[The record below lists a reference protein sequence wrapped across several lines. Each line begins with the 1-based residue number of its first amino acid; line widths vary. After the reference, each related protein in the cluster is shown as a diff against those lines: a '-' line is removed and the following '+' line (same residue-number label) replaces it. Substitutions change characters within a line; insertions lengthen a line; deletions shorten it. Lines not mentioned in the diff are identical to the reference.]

1 MILQGNVIRL
11 GSFHKGEPEEVLMK
25 RLVAI
30 TAAILICGPAL
41 AQDRGPA
48 PQTGKEH
55 PEVLKGAKESGAMD
69 TTMDHGKGTTGMNK
83 KGKDEAKKD
92 GMKK

>member
-1 MILQGNVIRL
+1 MKILL
-11 GSFHKGEPEEVLMK
+11 A
-25 RLVAI
+25 VA
-30 TAAILICGPAL
+30 AAILIGSSAF

-69 TTMDHGKGTTGMNK
+69 TTMDHGRRTTTGMNK
-83 KGKDEAKKD
+83 KSKDAPKKERP
-92 GMKK
+92 K

>member
-1 MILQGNVIRL
+1 
-11 GSFHKGEPEEVLMK
+11 MK
-25 RLVAI
+25 TLLAV
-30 TAAILICGPAL
+30 TAAILIGSSAF

-69 TTMDHGKGTTGMNK
+69 TTMDHGKRTTGMNK
-83 KGKDEAKKD
+83 KSNTLKKD
-92 GMKK
+92 GQKK

>member
-1 MILQGNVIRL
+1 MKNLLAVTAVVLI
-11 GSFHKGEPEEVLMK
+11 GSSAF
-25 RLVAI
+25 
-30 TAAILICGPAL
+30 

-69 TTMDHGKGTTGMNK
+69 TTMDHGKHTTGMNK
-83 KGKDEAKKD
+83 KSNTLKKD
-92 GMKK
+92 GHKK

>member
-1 MILQGNVIRL
+1 
-11 GSFHKGEPEEVLMK
+11 MK
-25 RLVAI
+25 ALVAI
-30 TAAILICGPAL
+30 VATILVAGPAF

-69 TTMDHGKGTTGMNK
+69 TTMDHGKRTTGMNK
-83 KGKDEAKKD
+83 KSKDAVKKGGAKN
-92 GMKK
+92 

>member
-1 MILQGNVIRL
+1 
-11 GSFHKGEPEEVLMK
+11 MK
-25 RLVAI
+25 TLLAV
-30 TAAILICGPAL
+30 TAAILIGSSAF

-69 TTMDHGKGTTGMNK
+69 TTMDHGKRTTGMNK
-83 KGKDEAKKD
+83 SNTLKKD
-92 GMKK
+92 GQKK